1 MASTITASTLTVS
14 ISEDITLGGTQF
26 GGTKT
31 LSVASIKE
39 VFKRIVRCVDDTDC
53 TIATFQT
60 ATNTSDNAIDLENV
74 RYIRVTNLDDTNPMN
89 LSLQVAGAEGGTAN
103 MSASHLVG
111 AGQSFI
117 MHMIHDA
124 IAVSDAYATIVTALT
139 DLESL
144 LVDPLSE
151 NIDVEVLIAS
161 V

>member
-60 ATNTSDNAIDLENV
+60 ATNTADNI
-74 RYIRVTNLDDTNPMN
+74 
-89 LSLQVAGAEGGTAN
+89 
-103 MSASHLVG
+103 
-111 AGQSFI
+111 
-117 MHMIHDA
+117 
-124 IAVSDAYATIVTALT
+124 
-139 DLESL
+139 
-144 LVDPLSE
+144 
-151 NIDVEVLIAS
+151 LICDS
-161 V
+161 TKFHIFNQLHFN

>member
-60 ATNTSDNAIDLENV
+60 ATNTADNAIDLENV
-74 RYIRVTNLDDTNPMN
+74 RYIRI
-89 LSLQVAGAEGGTAN
+89 
-103 MSASHLVG
+103 
-111 AGQSFI
+111 SFQ
-117 MHMIHDA
+117 DK
-124 IAVSDAYATIVTALT
+124 
-139 DLESL
+139 
-144 LVDPLSE
+144 
-151 NIDVEVLIAS
+151 VL
-161 V
+161 